1 MIKKGDRV
9 RSRYNDR
16 FGTVTSVEDWGSGS
30 RYFVRFD
37 KDNDSVEVSL
47 RNLELIEPK
56 IPLSILTEILDS
68 SMELGFISNHARQR
82 ILELV
87 MDKTK

>member
-37 KDNDSVEVSL
+37 KDNDSVED
-47 RNLELIEPK
+47 N
-56 IPLSILTEILDS
+56 T
-68 SMELGFISNHARQR
+68 HARYVAMVPMR
-82 ILELV
+82 KLRDNERP
-87 MDKTK
+87 